1 MAWRKLLKNR
11 KRMVDIVQSSVFYAI
26 RVYAEIVLAQTS
38 IRGSMF
44 IKLIGGMTMFVYRV
58 GVSLLGSFRM
68 PLSLRVQSHIE

>member
-1 MAWRKLLKNR
+1 
-11 KRMVDIVQSSVFYAI
+11 MVDIVQSSVFCAI
-26 RVYAEIVLAQTS
+26 SCHTEIVLAQIS
-38 IRGSMF
+38 IRGPVF

>member
-1 MAWRKLLKNR
+1 
-11 KRMVDIVQSSVFYAI
+11 MVDIVQSSVFCAI
-26 RVYAEIVLAQTS
+26 SCHTEIVLVQTS

>member
-1 MAWRKLLKNR
+1 
-11 KRMVDIVQSSVFYAI
+11 MVDIVQSSVFYAI